1 MGHTRISSLCSRT
14 HFSTKKPTWKS
25 PSSPPLSPP
34 LQPSGLLPLLPTPL
48 LCQWPVPTPP
58 ASSVSPVPPSAPT
71 VSQSDTSSPAQGSLA
86 TLPPDPRPLAVSLE
100 GPTITSTWQCGI
112 QRVSCSRVF
121 SMSLL
126 TLLQGNNGAGACP
139 GGRLPASP
147 RLCSGIHGRASS

>member
-71 VSQSDTSSPAQGSLA
+71 VSQSDVVPGPRIVGNVAAGPNV
-86 TLPPDPRPLAVSLE
+86 LPTRAH
-100 GPTITSTWQCGI
+100 
-112 QRVSCSRVF
+112 
-121 SMSLL
+121 
-126 TLLQGNNGAGACP
+126 
-139 GGRLPASP
+139 LPAAYAVEEAPIVNTHVEPVEQWSY
-147 RLCSGIHGRASS
+147 HADW

>member
-86 TLPPDPRPLAVSLE
+86 TLPPDPTSSQP
-100 GPTITSTWQCGI
+100 GPTSPLPTPSRRHPLSTPTLSPSSSGLTTLTGKRPPTI
-112 QRVSCSRVF
+112 PSF
-121 SMSLL
+121 SAIM
-126 TLLQGNNGAGACP
+126 
-139 GGRLPASP
+139 
-147 RLCSGIHGRASS
+147 